1 MIYDRLLKPVSIMNQ
16 DLNVMTPPPATI
28 SDNLG
33 SGLPDTLSTGDA
45 MERYE
50 QVSQKVMKFGEIYV
64 N

>member
-1 MIYDRLLKPVSIMNQ
+1 MNQ